1 MGHAMVAGGNPAM
14 KAPTT
19 GILLGD
25 IAEGSIV
32 KLNENSSPVDFY
44 VAKHDYESSLNG
56 AGRTLLV
63 RKETYG
69 SGAFADSYNVY
80 PGETQDVFL
89 NTTYKALHEQW
100 VQELMGETIFEY
112 VQGENSGAILT
123 TARSVFAPSSHEV
136 RQYTGGGGEYIPV
149 FATICAGIS
158 GTTWTRSSYYFS
170 TGGAANFTYAYRFS
184 YSNGSVGVGNSSAS
198 TTWQYLPMFTLPA
211 TALFDEETSV
221 LKGVA

>member
-1 MGHAMVAGGNPAM
+1 MGHAMVVGGARASVPAV
-14 KAPTT
+14 
-19 GILLGD
+19 GIRLGD
-25 IAEGSIV
+25 IAEGQLV
-32 KLNENSSPVDFY
+32 KLLENGTAVEFY

-69 SGAFADSYNVY
+69 SGAFAYSYNVY

-123 TARSVFAPSSHEV
+123 TARSVFAPSSKEV
-136 RQYTGGGGEYIPV
+136 LQYTGGGGEYIPV

-158 GTTWTRSSYYFS
+158 GTTWTRSSYYRS
-170 TGGAANFTYAYRFS
+170 TGTTDNFTYAYWFS
-184 YSNGSVGVGNSSAS
+184 YSNGSVNVGNSSAS

-221 LKGVA
+221 LKGVV